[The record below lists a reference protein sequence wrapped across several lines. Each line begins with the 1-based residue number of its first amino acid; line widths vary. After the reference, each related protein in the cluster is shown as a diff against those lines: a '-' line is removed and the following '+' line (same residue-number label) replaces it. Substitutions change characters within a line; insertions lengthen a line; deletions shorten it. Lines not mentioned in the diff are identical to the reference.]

1 MIRNFT
7 ITIVTL
13 LFLGCCGGK
22 SDLQNPDLQSIDLD
36 LATKGKF
43 SDIFDS
49 VKYILLDASEQNPL
63 VDPYNVKIVENR
75 IFVRDWN
82 TNQLFIFDNKGLL
95 EVVIDALGMGPKE
108 YFQMNDF
115 QVKDESVFILD
126 FYLNKIIQFDFS
138 GKFIQESKHQPD
150 NNSIYL
156 GQGYKLLYMGYN
168 PNPQRFNFIREN
180 EKSAEGL
187 VEFEKEKD
195 NIGNLNSHIG
205 FMDDL
210 HGDFVYYNIPYS
222 TKVAVFDR
230 KDGNLYKTLHFDFG
244 KYNAET
250 RILKEEYETQVE
262 VQTQRNLVL
271 YLLAFFPFEKYFL
284 TIFHQGAGHLHFVQL
299 DKDLVVK
306 SQIVDPENDLD
317 QLSIYK
323 IPWSFSENEVVYLSR
338 TSNFYNDYIN
348 VFANQKVQLG
358 NGDVHSFFNKYGDK
372 LKEDNWMLIKLRVKN
387 SFPN

>member
-7 ITIVTL
+7 ITLFTL
-13 LFLGCCGGK
+13 FFLVCCGGK
-22 SDLQNPDLQSIDLD
+22 SDFRNTDLQSIDLD
-36 LATKGKF
+36 LATNGKF
-43 SDIFDS
+43 SDIFDY
-49 VKYILLDASEQNPL
+49 VEYIFLEASEENPL

-82 TNQLFIFDNKGLL
+82 TNQLFIFDEKGIP
-95 EVVIDALGMGPKE
+95 EVVIDALGVGPGE
-108 YFQMNDF
+108 YFQMTDF

-138 GKFIQESKHQPD
+138 GKFIQETKHQPD
-150 NNSIYL
+150 NNSLYL
-156 GQGYKLLYMGYN
+156 GPGYKLLYMGYN
-168 PNPQRFNFIREN
+168 PEQERFNFIREN
-180 EKSAEGL
+180 ESGSEGL

-230 KDGNLYKTLHFDFG
+230 EDGSLSKTLHFDFG
-244 KYNAET
+244 IYNADT

-262 VQTQRNLVL
+262 VQSQRNLVL
-271 YLLAFFPFEKYFL
+271 YLLAFFPFENRFL
-284 TIFHQGAGHLHFVQL
+284 TMFHQGDDHLHFVQL

-323 IPWSFSENEVVYLSR
+323 IPWSFTEDEVVYLSR

-348 VFANQKVQLG
+348 VFANKKVQLG
-358 NGDVHSFFNKYGDK
+358 KKDVHGFFNEYHDK
-372 LKEDNWMLIKLRVKN
+372 LKDDNWMLIKLRVKK
-387 SFPN
+387 